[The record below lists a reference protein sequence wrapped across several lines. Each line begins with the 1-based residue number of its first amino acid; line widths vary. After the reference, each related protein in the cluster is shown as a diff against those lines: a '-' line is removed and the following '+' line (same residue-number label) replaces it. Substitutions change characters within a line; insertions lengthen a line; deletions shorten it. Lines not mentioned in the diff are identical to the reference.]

1 MPSALFCPFL
11 PGLMWP
17 LGAFWSLLR
26 LLGASWGLLW
36 LLLGICG
43 AFCGFLV
50 ILWGLLGFIG
60 ASGGLQMPPEIGW
73 GFLRPHG
80 LSWGFLG
87 PPCVS
92 SGFLKSLGASW
103 NLLGGLFEFLVA
115 SCLGLPGSLRGASWV
130 SWGRMG
136 ALGPCGGSGPFS
148 GFFGFRW
155 FPGGFLGP
163 PRPSWGLLGAYWG
176 RSLGLL
182 ERICILPPEGMI

>member
-1 MPSALFCPFL
+1 MGF
-11 PGLMWP
+11 
-17 LGAFWSLLR
+17 
-26 LLGASWGLLW
+26 LGASW
-36 LLLGICG
+36 
-43 AFCGFLV
+43 
-50 ILWGLLGFIG
+50 
-60 ASGGLQMPPEIGW
+60 
-73 GFLRPHG
+73 
-80 LSWGFLG
+80 
-87 PPCVS
+87 
-92 SGFLKSLGASW
+92 GFLKSLGASW

-155 FPGGFLGP
+155 FPGAFWDLIGLPGGFLGP